1 MYEHVVVEHLPGV
14 LFCSTYR
21 KHSTTQRHQPAQC
34 RQASTCRSECDN
46 INKQTESI
54 YCIAVTHAE
63 NSTAQSAR
71 SKPSSRYAPTRVRQ
85 RKQADREYLLLY
97 CSTACRKQHSAISRS
112 KPSSKYA
119 PTRVRQR
126 KERDREHLLL
136 YCNTASAAQHSA
148 IIHADQSATTQA
160 SRQRASRT
168 VLQYRKHSTAQRN
181 QPAQSR
187 ETITCRSECDDA
199 SEQTELSQ
207 QMSTSIYRAR

>member
-1 MYEHVVVEHLPGV
+1 MPPSITCRRVFPSFFFAFWGLFCTMYEHVVVEHLPGV

-71 SKPSSRYAPTRVRQ
+71 SKPSSKYAPTRVRQ
-85 RKQADREYLLLY
+85 RKQA
-97 CSTACRKQHSAISRS
+97 
-112 KPSSKYA
+112 
-119 PTRVRQR
+119 
-126 KERDREHLLL
+126 DREHLLL